1 MSTTKSNNDNQNNY
15 DYTDMENMK
24 RFVNQHKDT
33 LKSTGSSRS
42 WFVWDGTRWRYE
54 PHDVTAIQR
63 GFMTIESID
72 VEASATLD
80 GLKRQELLK
89 WSKSSQSKHR
99 ILSMISMA
107 SKHKDMIV
115 SMANFDKDT
124 HVINCLNGVV
134 DLINRN
140 LQASSSHRLI
150 SKLAKASYDRK
161 AKAPVFKSFINQIF
175 GNDLELIRWVQRAI
189 GYSLTGSVLEQKL
202 FYAYGTGSNG
212 KSTLFEIIMHI
223 LNDYS
228 KATDFETFLS
238 KQKSD
243 VRMLEAVGEL
253 KGVRYAQASE
263 TDSHVRFS
271 ESTIKKLTG
280 GDTLRGTKLT
290 KSAFEFKPEFKLWF
304 SANHLPYAK
313 DGSFGFWRRIKIIPF
328 TQTFSGSKVNSTLYE
343 QLLHEKDGIF
353 KWCVDGAYHWYKELK
368 KSGGKSGLGPCKAI
382 DEATEE
388 YKSENDV
395 LGNFIKECIETSP
408 GSEVKARELYD
419 RYKLWN
425 EINSNGEFT
434 NPISEVL
441 FSRSMGERDLK
452 KDRVQNNKVYLDI
465 KLKNNGSCYNF

>member
-1 MSTTKSNNDNQNNY
+1 
-15 DYTDMENMK
+15 
-24 RFVNQHKDT
+24 
-33 LKSTGSSRS
+33 
-42 WFVWDGTRWRYE
+42 
-54 PHDVTAIQR
+54 
-63 GFMTIESID
+63 
-72 VEASATLD
+72 
-80 GLKRQELLK
+80 
-89 WSKSSQSKHR
+89 
-99 ILSMISMA
+99 MISMA
-107 SKHKDMIV
+107 SKHEDIVV
-115 SMANFDKDT
+115 SMSDFDKDT
-124 HVINCLNGVV
+124 SLINCMNGVV
-134 DLINRN
+134 DLKSRTLLGIHK
-140 LQASSSHRLI
+140 HRLI
-150 SKLAKASYDRK
+150 SKLARVSYNPN
-161 AKAPVFKSFINQIF
+161 AKAPTFINFINQVF
-175 GNDLELIRWVQRAI
+175 GNDVELIRWVQRAI

-253 KGVRYAQASE
+253 KGVRYALASE

-280 GDTLRGTKLT
+280 GDTLRGTRLT

-343 QLLHEKDGIF
+343 QLLKERDGVF

-395 LGNFIKECIETSP
+395 LGNFITECIETSP
-408 GSEVKARELYD
+408 GSKVKARDLYD

-425 EINSNGEFT
+425 EFNSNGEFT

>member
-1 MSTTKSNNDNQNNY
+1 
-15 DYTDMENMK
+15 
-24 RFVNQHKDT
+24 
-33 LKSTGSSRS
+33 
-42 WFVWDGTRWRYE
+42 
-54 PHDVTAIQR
+54 
-63 GFMTIESID
+63 
-72 VEASATLD
+72 
-80 GLKRQELLK
+80 
-89 WSKSSQSKHR
+89 
-99 ILSMISMA
+99 MISMA
-107 SKHKDMIV
+107 SKHEDLVV
-115 SMANFDKDT
+115 SMSDFDKDT
-124 HVINCLNGVV
+124 SLINCMNGVV
-134 DLINRN
+134 DLKSKTLLGIHK
-140 LQASSSHRLI
+140 HRLI
-150 SKLAKASYDRK
+150 SNLARVSYNPN
-161 AKAPVFKSFINQIF
+161 AKAPTFINFINQVF
-175 GNDLELIRWVQRAI
+175 GNDVELIRWVQRAI

-253 KGVRYAQASE
+253 KGVRYALASE

-280 GDTLRGTKLT
+280 GDTLRGTRLT

-343 QLLHEKDGIF
+343 QLLQERDGIF

-395 LGNFIKECIETSP
+395 LGNFITECIETSP
-408 GSEVKARELYD
+408 GSKVKARDLYD

-425 EINSNGEFT
+425 EFNSNGEFT

>member
-1 MSTTKSNNDNQNNY
+1 
-15 DYTDMENMK
+15 
-24 RFVNQHKDT
+24 
-33 LKSTGSSRS
+33 
-42 WFVWDGTRWRYE
+42 
-54 PHDVTAIQR
+54 
-63 GFMTIESID
+63 
-72 VEASATLD
+72 
-80 GLKRQELLK
+80 
-89 WSKSSQSKHR
+89 
-99 ILSMISMA
+99 MISMA
-107 SKHKDMIV
+107 SKHEDLVV
-115 SMANFDKDT
+115 SMSDFDKDT
-124 HVINCLNGVV
+124 SLINCMNGVV
-134 DLINRN
+134 DLKSKTLLGIHK
-140 LQASSSHRLI
+140 HRLI
-150 SKLAKASYDRK
+150 SKLARVSYNPN
-161 AKAPVFKSFINQIF
+161 AKAPTFINFINQVF

-189 GYSLTGSVLEQKL
+189 GYSITGSVLEQKL

-223 LNDYS
+223 LKDYS

-238 KQKSD
+238 KQKSG
-243 VRMLEAVGEL
+243 VRELEAVGEL
-253 KGVRYAQASE
+253 MGVRYALASE

-328 TQTFSGSKVNSTLYE
+328 TQTFSGPRVNSTLYE
-343 QLLHEKDGIF
+343 QLLKERDGVF

-382 DEATEE
+382 DDATEE

-395 LGNFIKECIETSP
+395 LGNFIKECIEKSP
-408 GSEVKARELYD
+408 GSKVKARDLYD

-425 EINSNGEFT
+425 EVNSEDDST
-434 NPISEVL
+434 NSISEVI
-441 FSRSMGERDLK
+441 FSRRMQERDLK

>member
-1 MSTTKSNNDNQNNY
+1 
-15 DYTDMENMK
+15 
-24 RFVNQHKDT
+24 
-33 LKSTGSSRS
+33 L
-42 WFVWDGTRWRYE
+42 
-54 PHDVTAIQR
+54 
-63 GFMTIESID
+63 
-72 VEASATLD
+72 
-80 GLKRQELLK
+80 
-89 WSKSSQSKHR
+89 
-99 ILSMISMA
+99 
-107 SKHKDMIV
+107 
-115 SMANFDKDT
+115 
-124 HVINCLNGVV
+124 INCMNGVV
-134 DLINRN
+134 DLKSKTLLGIHK
-140 LQASSSHRLI
+140 HRLI
-150 SKLAKASYDRK
+150 SKLARVSYNPN
-161 AKAPVFKSFINQIF
+161 AKAPTFINFINQVF

-189 GYSLTGSVLEQKL
+189 GYSITGSVLEQKL

-223 LNDYS
+223 LKDYS

-238 KQKSD
+238 KQKSG
-243 VRMLEAVGEL
+243 VRELEAVGEL
-253 KGVRYAQASE
+253 MGVRYALASE

-328 TQTFSGSKVNSTLYE
+328 TQTFSGPRVNSTLYE
-343 QLLHEKDGIF
+343 QLLKERDGVF

-382 DEATEE
+382 DDATEE

-395 LGNFIKECIETSP
+395 LGNFIKECIEKSP
-408 GSEVKARELYD
+408 GSKVKARDLYD

-425 EINSNGEFT
+425 EVNSEDDST
-434 NPISEVL
+434 NSISEVI
-441 FSRSMGERDLK
+441 FSRRMQERDLK

>member
-1 MSTTKSNNDNQNNY
+1 
-15 DYTDMENMK
+15 
-24 RFVNQHKDT
+24 
-33 LKSTGSSRS
+33 
-42 WFVWDGTRWRYE
+42 
-54 PHDVTAIQR
+54 
-63 GFMTIESID
+63 
-72 VEASATLD
+72 
-80 GLKRQELLK
+80 
-89 WSKSSQSKHR
+89 
-99 ILSMISMA
+99 MISMA
-107 SKHKDMIV
+107 SKHEDLVV
-115 SMANFDKDT
+115 SMSDFDKDT
-124 HVINCLNGVV
+124 SLINCMNGVV
-134 DLINRN
+134 DLKSKTLLGIHK
-140 LQASSSHRLI
+140 HRLI
-150 SKLAKASYDRK
+150 SNLARVSYNPN
-161 AKAPVFKSFINQIF
+161 AKAPTFINFINQVF
-175 GNDLELIRWVQRAI
+175 GNDVELIRWVQRAI

-253 KGVRYAQASE
+253 KGVRYALASE

-280 GDTLRGTKLT
+280 GDTLRGTRLT

-328 TQTFSGSKVNSTLYE
+328 TQTFSGPRVNSTLYE
-343 QLLHEKDGIF
+343 QLLKERDGVF

-395 LGNFIKECIETSP
+395 LGNFITECIETSP
-408 GSEVKARELYD
+408 GSKVKARDLYD

-425 EINSNGEFT
+425 EFNSNGEFT